1 MGHLNI
7 SYIKRNSSIKLFS
20 CGNEICLTNTN
31 GILKLLI
38 EIDTKKSVGFDM
50 IPLKLVKI
58 AVHVLCSPL
67 CKDIYNSLSEGLFP
81 DDTEIALVFSLDKG
95 TSKKNKISNFRPA
108 SILSTF
114 SEIYE
119 KVAKRFLEADINKL
133 FSLFSRL
140 QAEL

>member
-1 MGHLNI
+1 M
-7 SYIKRNSSIKLFS
+7 
-20 CGNEICLTNTN
+20 
-31 GILKLLI
+31 KLLR

-50 IPLKLVKI
+50 IPPKLVKI
-58 AVHVLCSPL
+58 AVHVLCSSL
-67 CKDIYNSLSEGLFP
+67 CKDIYNSRLEGLFP

-95 TSKKNKISNFRPA
+95 TSKKNKTSNFRPA

-119 KVAKRFLEADINKL
+119 KVAKKFLEADINKL

>member
-1 MGHLNI
+1 MGHLSI
-7 SYIKRNSSIKLFS
+7 SCLKRNSSIKSFS
-20 CGNEICLTNTN
+20 CGNEICLNTN
-31 GILKLLI
+31 GILKLLR

-50 IPLKLVKI
+50 IPPKLVKI

-67 CKDIYNSLSEGLFP
+67 CKDIYNSRLEGLFP

-95 TSKKNKISNFRPA
+95 TSKKNKTSNFRPA
-108 SILSTF
+108 SILPTF

-119 KVAKRFLEADINKL
+119 KVAKKFLEADINKL